1 MTVTL
6 NIDGAWVCTHPT
18 AMEQSFSRRDLLTP
32 GELRSLSER
41 SDLRGGLQMASHVG
55 AIVIVGILHA
65 QALGSGWVW
74 LTGLGLG
81 VLLNFL
87 YAAQH
92 ELSHATVFKTRKLN
106 EVFGRII
113 GFIQVFPRDFDQV
126 MHFAHHQYTQDWE
139 RDGEL
144 VREPYTL
151 TTYLLWLSGITYW
164 RNRFFGVIRRARGI
178 IIEPFIRAE
187 EEAMIIR
194 ESRLHVL
201 GYAVIA
207 LLSVIFSSWG
217 ALIFWLIP
225 MILTKPIHQLQNT
238 IEHLGLSHVNDIM
251 ENTRSTRANA
261 VQRWLCW
268 QMPYHTAH
276 HTFPAVPFWKLR
288 DLNDRI
294 EAKAGTVHR
303 MGWLEFQVQVIGKLL
318 TKDESQYPMDEVWVI
333 PRSGGRVT
341 RMPAE

>member
-1 MTVTL
+1 MDT
-6 NIDGAWVCTHPT
+6 
-18 AMEQSFSRRDLLTP
+18 SFSRRKLLTP
-32 GELRSLSER
+32 AELRALTER
-41 SDLRGGLQMASHVG
+41 SDLQGGLQMASHLA
-55 AIVIVGILHA
+55 AI
-65 QALGSGWVW
+65 LGSAALHGLAMGTAWAWV
-74 LTGLGLG
+74 TGLVLG

-92 ELSHATVFKTRKLN
+92 ELSHATVFKTRRLN

-113 GFIQVFPRDFDQV
+113 GFVQIFPRDFDQI

-164 RNRFFGVIRRARGI
+164 RNRVLGVIRRARGI
-178 IIEPFIRAE
+178 VIEPFIRAE
-187 EEAMIIR
+187 EEARVIR

-207 LLSVIFSSWG
+207 LISVISGSWA
-217 ALIFWLIP
+217 ALTFWIIP
-225 MILTKPIHQLQNT
+225 MVLTKPIHQLQNT
-238 IEHLGLSHVNDIM
+238 IEHLGLSHESDIM

-261 VQRWLCW
+261 LQRWLCW

-288 DLNDRI
+288 QLNDRI
-294 EAKAGTVHR
+294 EAKAGAVHR
-303 MGWLEFQVQVIGKLL
+303 MGWLEFQAQVIAKLMA
-318 TKDESQYPMDEVWVI
+318 KDESQYPMDEVWII

-341 RMPAE
+341 RMQAE